1 MNINH
6 EIEKVAYELYV
17 KDGYIPGREIDH
29 WLKAEQIV
37 HSRYAVSFEDK
48 PAKPKKAS
56 TTKTAAKKVASKGS
70 KTPARR

>member
-1 MNINH
+1 MNLTH

-37 HSRYAVSFEDK
+37 LSRYAVSFEEK

-56 TTKTAAKKVASKGS
+56 TAKTAAKKGAAKGS
-70 KTPARR
+70 KTPANR